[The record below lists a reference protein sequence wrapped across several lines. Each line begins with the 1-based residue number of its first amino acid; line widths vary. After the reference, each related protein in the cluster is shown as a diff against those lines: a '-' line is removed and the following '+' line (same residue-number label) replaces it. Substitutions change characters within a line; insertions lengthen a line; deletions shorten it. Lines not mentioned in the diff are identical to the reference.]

1 MVSALLA
8 GLGLGLANGIAPG
21 PTLTLVVS
29 TTLARGRR
37 AGMQVAIAPLL
48 TDLPIVLV
56 TWAIAGSLPRI
67 ALAAL
72 GLAGAAVLAWF
83 AWEALAAVRT
93 ADAARLRDDA
103 PDGRDWVR
111 GATANLLN
119 PAPWLFWATV
129 GAPILVATARDAGG
143 WAVAAFLVAFYVC
156 IVGAKLAVAIGLAA
170 TRHRLT
176 ARAYR
181 VLLASS
187 ALVLAAFAVALAVT
201 AGTTLA
207 T

>member
-8 GLGLGLANGIAPG
+8 GLGLGLANGVAPG
-21 PTLTLVVS
+21 PTLALVVS

-56 TWAIAGSLPRI
+56 TLAIAGSLPRT

-83 AWEALAAVRT
+83 AWEALAAART
-93 ADAARLRDDA
+93 ADATGLRTDA
-103 PDGRDWVR
+103 TDGRDWVR

-129 GAPILVATARDAGG
+129 GAPLLVVTAREDGA
-143 WAVAAFLVAFYVC
+143 WAVAAFLVAFYAC
-156 IVGAKLAVAIGLAA
+156 IVGAKVAVALGLAA

-176 ARAYR
+176 TRAYR
-181 VLLASS
+181 ALLAGSGV
-187 ALVLAAFAVALAVT
+187 VLAAFAVALAVAAVT
-201 AGTTLA
+201 AIRP
-207 T
+207 